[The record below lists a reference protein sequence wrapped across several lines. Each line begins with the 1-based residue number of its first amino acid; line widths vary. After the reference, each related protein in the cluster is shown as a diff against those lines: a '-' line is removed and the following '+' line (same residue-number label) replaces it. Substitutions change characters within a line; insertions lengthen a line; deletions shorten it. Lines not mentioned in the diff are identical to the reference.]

1 MLDEGFLCCISAGSR
16 GGQDLF
22 HVWSIR
28 KPGKAVDMK
37 AAMMLPLKAK
47 PEVSGT
53 KNTNVES
60 IDELLDAMVEEPV
73 SNGRVL
79 LEGLTVAGAEIGVVR
94 TDESCELW
102 PLEVSCAV
110 GEKHCGQTEC
120 IHHGNELAPLLEPV
134 LPCST

>member
-1 MLDEGFLCCISAGSR
+1 
-16 GGQDLF
+16 
-22 HVWSIR
+22 
-28 KPGKAVDMK
+28 
-37 AAMMLPLKAK
+37 MLPLKAK

-73 SNGRVL
+73 SKGRVL
-79 LEGLTVAGAEIGVVR
+79 LEGLAAAGAGIGIVR

-120 IHHGNELAPLLEPV
+120 IHHGNEPAPLLEPV
-134 LPCST
+134 LPRST